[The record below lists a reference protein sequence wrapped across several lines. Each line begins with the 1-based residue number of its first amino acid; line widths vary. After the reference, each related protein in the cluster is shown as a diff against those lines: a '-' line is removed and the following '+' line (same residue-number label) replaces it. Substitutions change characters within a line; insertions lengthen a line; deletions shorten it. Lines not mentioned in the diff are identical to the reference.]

1 VWFCLR
7 LCAEK
12 QSEERFYTTNQ
23 ARMLRRMCCGLYEV
37 PLPKQRAESESG
49 SDEEQLGLSSEKG
62 TTMKK
67 MQPVIV
73 PPSPE
78 TASPD
83 VLAQK
88 QEQQQQQQKML
99 GQDKAEIGKWS
110 PMQQTKEKGWGK
122 IEEEPQQQQRAPAA
136 DAFMPVR
143 TIKVTSP
150 RPVTE
155 DTSKQQLQQQEA
167 EKYRGEAPPR
177 EARAAE
183 GIAGTAV
190 GAAAVGG
197 REAEREAGPIEQQ
210 QQRRVGFE
218 DEERRTE
225 PSETAERES
234 VGGIAAAGGAA
245 TETEAEL
252 YPFNLDHFINLVCQ
266 HRKYCTENT
275 DMHVYCMLSCL
286 CNVLNVRVLVHLSS
300 VLDLQSLCSSPC
312 LLKRCCSRWSRSS
325 SSGVHITERFTLT
338 MINRSGA

>member
-37 PLPKQRAESESG
+37 PLPKQRAESESS
-49 SDEEQLGLSSEKG
+49 SDEEQSLSSEKG
-62 TTMKK
+62 ITMTK

-99 GQDKAEIGKWS
+99 GQDKAETGKWS

-143 TIKVTSP
+143 TIKVSSP
-150 RPVTE
+150 RPVSE

-167 EKYRGEAPPR
+167 EKYRGESPPR

-183 GIAGTAV
+183 GIAGTAE
-190 GAAAVGG
+190 GIAGTAVGG
-197 REAEREAGPIEQQ
+197 REAEREAGPTEQQQQ

-218 DEERRTE
+218 DEERATE

-252 YPFNLDHFINLVCQ
+252 YPFNLDHFINLVRK
-266 HRKYCTENT
+266 HRIS
-275 DMHVYCMLSCL
+275 H
-286 CNVLNVRVLVHLSS
+286 
-300 VLDLQSLCSSPC
+300 
-312 LLKRCCSRWSRSS
+312 
-325 SSGVHITERFTLT
+325 
-338 MINRSGA
+338 